1 MDRKFG
7 ILMIVLIAGGAQELV
22 AQRGGGGGRR
32 DMELRI
38 QARFDNRLRED
49 LGLDEDQWGQLQE
62 AMQTFRV
69 RRREF
74 SQSERNTR
82 TRVGRLGGPGG
93 GLDLTEEE
101 ASEILA
107 EMLELSGAEATL
119 FREEQEAY
127 LRILSAPQVVR
138 LFVTR
143 QQQGDMVRGAR
154 GRGVPGRGRGSQ
166 RGRGRG
172 GLGR

>member
-69 RRREF
+69 RRCGVLAAARPR
-74 SQSERNTR
+74 SK
-82 TRVGRLGGPGG
+82 RLP
-93 GLDLTEEE
+93 
-101 ASEILA
+101 
-107 EMLELSGAEATL
+107 
-119 FREEQEAY
+119 
-127 LRILSAPQVVR
+127 PV
-138 LFVTR
+138 
-143 QQQGDMVRGAR
+143 
-154 GRGVPGRGRGSQ
+154 
-166 RGRGRG
+166 
-172 GLGR
+172 

>member
-7 ILMIVLIAGGAQELV
+7 ILMIVLIASGAQELV
-22 AQRGGGGGRR
+22 AQRGGGGGGGRR

-82 TRVGRLGGPGG
+82 TRVEP
-93 GLDLTEEE
+93 
-101 ASEILA
+101 
-107 EMLELSGAEATL
+107 M
-119 FREEQEAY
+119 
-127 LRILSAPQVVR
+127 
-138 LFVTR
+138 
-143 QQQGDMVRGAR
+143 
-154 GRGVPGRGRGSQ
+154 
-166 RGRGRG
+166 
-172 GLGR
+172 